1 MEMIRASDEEI
12 ETALHIAVTTAPN
25 YVLREV
31 FAGKFDR
38 ERAVETIVQRV
49 FAALRRYELMRE
61 PRAEE
66 VGRSILPLFANDRS
80 AAAEVP
86 TLFERKEHHS

>member
-66 VGRSILPLFANDRS
+66 VARSILPLFTDDRPT
-80 AAAEVP
+80 AAEVP
-86 TLFERKEHHS
+86 TLFEHEAG